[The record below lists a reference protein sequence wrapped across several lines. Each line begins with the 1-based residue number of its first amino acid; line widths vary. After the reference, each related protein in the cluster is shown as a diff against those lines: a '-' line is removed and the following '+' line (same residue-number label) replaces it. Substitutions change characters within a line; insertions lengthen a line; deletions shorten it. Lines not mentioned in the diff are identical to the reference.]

1 MRRRTKMSGLVSHT
15 EPTGFSRMGER
26 EVLKK
31 KFDAGVITEV
41 ELRKLVTFLVIEKK
55 VTQETVTI
63 RVWGKKLIISKADYN
78 KYCKDYGIVL

>member
-55 VTQETVTI
+55 VTQDTVTI
-63 RVWGKKLIISKADYN
+63 KVWGKKLTISKADYN

>member
-1 MRRRTKMSGLVSHT
+1 MRRRTKMVGLVSHT

-41 ELRKLVTFLVIEKK
+41 ELRKLVTFLVVEKK